1 MSDKSTNDSNPEAY
15 KVSAYIKMKDVHFCG
30 YCQKPYKISGLY
42 SHMTTCPKNDE
53 MTDDQRTARKETQ
66 NKSSKTYNQQPHI
79 KMKNYK
85 DQLKAQV
92 KIDKACHDAATK
104 LSDLKQTN
112 MFYFYY
118 DGKKEKDKTPI
129 QKYIERVYF
138 NLLCHR
144 KYKKKEQK
152 TLDYLKLVYTPF
164 MEQNIIAT
172 YMKYIDDNRKFVKCN
187 LNEEENEQ
195 VSTFDLYQL
204 YTILACTI

>member
-1 MSDKSTNDSNPEAY
+1 MSDKSSNDDTPEPY

-66 NKSSKTYNQQPHI
+66 NKSSKTYNQQPYI
-79 KMKNYK
+79 KLINYRK
-85 DQLKAQV
+85 QLEAQV

-104 LSDLKQTN
+104 LSDLTQTN

-118 DGKKEKDKTPI
+118 DAKKEKDKTPI

-144 KYKKKEQK
+144 KYKKQEQK
-152 TLDYLKLVYTPF
+152 TIDYLKLVNSPF
-164 MEQNIIAT
+164 MAENVIAT
-172 YMKYIDDNRKFVKCN
+172 YIKYIADNRKFVKHI
-187 LNEEENEQ
+187 LSEEEQ
-195 VSTFDLYQL
+195 VQVTTFILY
-204 YTILACTI
+204 